1 MGIQV
6 SSQDLGE
13 DPRETCLLHPYLRAG
28 PCRGAQG
35 GGQLCTQGPGC
46 HGPSGRRTQALWGT
60 FCYGRPSAGIRQG
73 TRAAGG
79 REAGVREPPRPEA
92 GHPVLTLG
100 GVRALFPPPAWQ
112 PWENLGPRRWPL
124 PPGHHG
130 EAELSRSPHV
140 PFPDGRDLGT
150 RRACTVRAAVPV
162 PGTCR
167 SARGDPTQRSPECST
182 CCVTG
187 RLQAAHPRQ
196 GPGRGWGSGV
206 RPGLS
211 RVLKVARPGE
221 VIQQCPPD
229 LTGES
234 GS

>member
-6 SSQDLGE
+6 SSQDLRD
-13 DPRETCLLHPYLRAG
+13 DPRETHLLHPCLRAG

-46 HGPSGRRTQALWGT
+46 HGPSGRRTQALRGT

-112 PWENLGPRRWPL
+112 PWGNLGPRRWPL

-140 PFPDGRDLGT
+140 LFPDGRDLGT
-150 RRACTVRAAVPV
+150 RRGPLSGPLSPSPGPAGQRVETPPSAAP
-162 PGTCR
+162 
-167 SARGDPTQRSPECST
+167 SAAPAG
-182 CCVTG
+182 
-187 RLQAAHPRQ
+187 
-196 GPGRGWGSGV
+196 
-206 RPGLS
+206 
-211 RVLKVARPGE
+211 
-221 VIQQCPPD
+221 
-229 LTGES
+229 
-234 GS
+234 